1 MKIESGRYMG
11 GVVKVNSLVASCI
24 GQRPTERGV
33 FLLLH
38 GRQNMP
44 FYDIFVTKV

>member
-11 GVVKVNSLVASCI
+11 SVVKVNGLVASRI
-24 GQRPTERGV
+24 GQRQRGV